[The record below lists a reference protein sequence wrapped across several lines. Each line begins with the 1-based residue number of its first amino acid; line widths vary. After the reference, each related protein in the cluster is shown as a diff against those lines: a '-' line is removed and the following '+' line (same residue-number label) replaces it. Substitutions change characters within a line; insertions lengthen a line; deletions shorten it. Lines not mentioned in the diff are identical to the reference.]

1 MQKSLPTLNMS
12 FHDMSKLLKATAAL
26 QEDFKCLNCKQV
38 YKKKWCS
45 DEQKP
50 CFFCKNFL
58 PMRDTYQ
65 SILRDIDWWFL
76 KSGEYDR
83 TSFYPEFLDNLRLWA
98 NRFHVFPT
106 KQDQELEKELRDVKN
121 WTRDYWH

>member
-1 MQKSLPTLNMS
+1 
-12 FHDMSKLLKATAAL
+12 
-26 QEDFKCLNCKQV
+26 
-38 YKKKWCS
+38 
-45 DEQKP
+45 
-50 CFFCKNFL
+50 
-58 PMRDTYQ
+58 MRDTYQ

-83 TSFYPEFLDNLRLWA
+83 ESFYPEFLNNLHLWA

-106 KQDQELEKELRDVKN
+106 KDDLMLEKELRDTKN

>member
-1 MQKSLPTLNMS
+1 MS
-12 FHDMSKLLKATAAL
+12 ALSDMSKLFKSIQAI
-26 QEDFKCLNCKQV
+26 QEDFTCLNCKQV
-38 YKKKWCS
+38 YKKKWCK
-45 DEQKP
+45 DEKNP
-50 CFFCKNFL
+50 CYFCKNFL

-65 SILRDIDWWFL
+65 SILREHDWHFL

-83 TSFYPEFLDNLRLWA
+83 ESFYPEFLDNLKIWA

-106 KQDQELEKELRDVKN
+106 KQDQELEKELRETKN